1 MKRHSVALEIVVAVI
16 AIFMPDG
23 LDRVGP
29 NRRRNSNF
37 SCSASSR
44 STASYKPSEKY
55 DARYHQHFAI
65 AERKMIFLKTCVAN
79 LCQKLRHVFV
89 SQHMIKR
96 EARATAPIMC

>member
-1 MKRHSVALEIVVAVI
+1 VALEIVVAVI

-23 LDRVGP
+23 LDPVES

-44 STASYKPSEKY
+44 SIASYRPSAKY

-65 AERKMIFLKTCVAN
+65 VERKMIFSKTRVAN
-79 LCQKLRHVFV
+79 LSQNRRHVFV
-89 SQHMIKR
+89 FQRMRKR
-96 EARATAPIMC
+96 AARPTAPIMCQLS